1 MPKQEDGFTINV
13 NNMNHKKTLLESD
26 WYHVSIR
33 SASIHN
39 GGLRL
44 VFTIDRGEYAYRN
57 VVEMFSLTERG
68 MERLTSL
75 FLGINYTVVTD
86 HTSDLFIDQFTN
98 DKIRAKARIDRQIK
112 GDVIK
117 NRVIELQPPEKPEDY
132 NVLKPK
138 SDKFYNQ
145 NNSGKDLPI
154 NGG

>member
-1 MPKQEDGFTINV
+1 
-13 NNMNHKKTLLESD
+13 MNHKKRLLTSG
-26 WYHVSIR
+26 WYHITVR
-33 SASIHN
+33 DAQIHN
-39 GGLRL
+39 NGLRL

-57 VVEMFSLTERG
+57 IVEMFSLTDKG
-68 MERLTSL
+68 MERLQNL
-75 FLGINYTVVTD
+75 FFGISFVIITEF
-86 HTSDLFIDQFTN
+86 SSGLFVRQFTN